1 MKQNIIL
8 IIIFALLI
16 SCESKYPIEIKQITS
31 MEFVTIEDNYMD
43 RNTKKDSIRMSIP
56 IEFEIKIKSSIKYI
70 TWIYIVNNKI
80 LDKDYFDYEVYNKE
94 SKTKPIRQLD
104 FNELSDDSITIV
116 LKERNHLIS
125 RKDALKLLQKYNIN
139 KSVDNLKNNDT
150 IKLIRYDEFRKN
162 NIEIINDFKK
172 NNDSIKFKIMRK
184 DGKFFYV
191 NKKINW

>member
-1 MKQNIIL
+1 MKNKL
-8 IIIFALLI
+8 YVLAFMLLVA
-16 SCESKYPIEIKQITS
+16 CEAKSPIE
-31 MEFVTIEDNYMD
+31 VTQVSSNEIVTFEDNYLD

-172 NNDSIKFKIMRK
+172 INDPIKFKIMRK

>member
-1 MKQNIIL
+1 MKNKL
-8 IIIFALLI
+8 YVLAFMLLVA
-16 SCESKYPIEIKQITS
+16 CEAKSPIE
-31 MEFVTIEDNYMD
+31 VTQVSSNEIVTFEDNYMD

-172 NNDSIKFKIMRK
+172 INDSIKFKIMRK

>member
-1 MKQNIIL
+1 MKNKL
-8 IIIFALLI
+8 YVLAFMLLVA
-16 SCESKYPIEIKQITS
+16 CEAKSPIE
-31 MEFVTIEDNYMD
+31 VTQVSSNEIVTFEDNYLD

-172 NNDSIKFKIMRK
+172 INDSIKFKIMRK

>member
-1 MKQNIIL
+1 MKNKLYVL
-8 IIIFALLI
+8 IFMLLVA
-16 SCESKYPIEIKQITS
+16 CEAKSPIE
-31 MEFVTIEDNYMD
+31 VTQVSSNEIVTFEDNYLD

-104 FNELSDDSITIV
+104 FNELSDDSINIV

-162 NIEIINDFKK
+162 NIEIINDLKK
-172 NNDSIKFKIMRK
+172 INDSIKFKIMRK

>member
-1 MKQNIIL
+1 MKNKL
-8 IIIFALLI
+8 YVLAFMLLVA
-16 SCESKYPIEIKQITS
+16 CEAKSPIE
-31 MEFVTIEDNYMD
+31 VTQVSSNEIVTFEDNYLD

-80 LDKDYFDYEVYNKE
+80 LDKDYFDYEVYNKV

-172 NNDSIKFKIMRK
+172 INDSIKFKIMRK

>member
-1 MKQNIIL
+1 M
-8 IIIFALLI
+8 
-16 SCESKYPIEIKQITS
+16 
-31 MEFVTIEDNYMD
+31 
-43 RNTKKDSIRMSIP
+43 
-56 IEFEIKIKSSIKYI
+56 
-70 TWIYIVNNKI
+70 
-80 LDKDYFDYEVYNKE
+80 
-94 SKTKPIRQLD
+94 
-104 FNELSDDSITIV
+104 
-116 LKERNHLIS
+116 IS

-172 NNDSIKFKIMRK
+172 INDSIKFKIMRK

>member
-1 MKQNIIL
+1 MKNKL
-8 IIIFALLI
+8 YVLTFMLLVA
-16 SCESKYPIEIKQITS
+16 CEAKSPIE
-31 MEFVTIEDNYMD
+31 VTQVSSSEIVTFEDNYLD

-104 FNELSDDSITIV
+104 FNELSDDSINIV

-162 NIEIINDFKK
+162 NIEIINDLKK
-172 NNDSIKFKIMRK
+172 INDSIKFKIMRK